1 MGHNLPPDFL
11 GNNRAFW
18 YKTSESCGPEGGKIM
33 EITARIVSSVL
44 GLGGAFGILVAQST
58 QAEAPMRT
66 DRPVPVQLT
75 QATPFVAISATEK
88 DAIQKVISG
97 YYDAVSRDPAEAASF
112 YGEPTM
118 MVLPNEVFTLSKRG
132 DVEGFLAKLLGGL
145 KPLGYSYS
153 KLGDPRIK
161 MLGTTTAIYST
172 IAVRY
177 KADGSELQRAGFTY
191 VLHKG
196 ESGWKIHELIATDL
210 DKLVSAD

>member
-1 MGHNLPPDFL
+1 M
-11 GNNRAFW
+11 
-18 YKTSESCGPEGGKIM
+18 IM
-33 EITARIVSSVL
+33 EITPRIVSSVL
-44 GLGGAFGILVAQST
+44 GLGALFGLFIAQPT
-58 QAEAPMRT
+58 QAEAPMGTVRL
-66 DRPVPVQLT
+66 VPVQLAQT
-75 QATPFVAISATEK
+75 TPAVAISATEK
-88 DAIQKVISG
+88 DAIQKAVSG

-118 MVLPNEVFTLSKRG
+118 MVLPNEVFTLSKRS
-132 DVEGFLAKLLGGL
+132 DVEGFLVKLLGGL

-161 MLGTTTAIYST
+161 MLGATTAIYST

-177 KADGSELQRAGFTY
+177 KADGTELQRAGFTY

-196 ESGWKIHELIATDL
+196 DTGWKIHELIATDQ